1 MDSRGHCTP
10 WKCSWPCPGHGASP
24 QLCLGPGW
32 RAGSTRAD
40 SRNTQFGV
48 ILPQESSVTH
58 ISKLLAPELVVA
70 VKATILGTW
79 NGSGDGAYKLLV
91 LTTTPESG
99 DLLYPVLLNRYD
111 AEQGR
116 RAEGTP

>member
-1 MDSRGHCTP
+1 M
-10 WKCSWPCPGHGASP
+10 
-24 QLCLGPGW
+24 
-32 RAGSTRAD
+32 
-40 SRNTQFGV
+40 
-48 ILPQESSVTH
+48 
-58 ISKLLAPELVVA
+58 
-70 VKATILGTW
+70 KATILGTW